1 MKFKI
6 AFPILSATLL
16 LPFLCYSQTWDTPNP
31 PDEKEAY
38 EKQDDPYLPN
48 EYNNEK
54 LSPAYRYDGR
64 SHSRNGN
71 TEIFTRQVNVSPSHK
86 NILGDAANE
95 PSIAVNPL
103 NENEIVIGW
112 RQFDNVSSNFRQAG
126 YGYSSDGGQTW
137 TFPGAIDPGVFHS
150 DPVLDY
156 DNAGNFYYNSLA
168 SQHPTDEYPC
178 YVYKSGD
185 AGVSWNS
192 GVYMGGGDK
201 QWMTI
206 DRSGGMGEGNIY
218 SSWTSYYS
226 HCPPGFFTR
235 STDGGDSF
243 DTCSILPE
251 DLYWGTQAVGINGE
265 LYVSGKSIVPG
276 RILVAKSV
284 DAQNPARST
293 TWTSVSTVELG
304 GYIVYRPDVNPEG
317 IAGQISIDVDRSN
330 GSGQHNV
337 YVLASIEPYMHLDP
351 ADVMFNKS
359 SDGGMHWNTTPTK
372 VNDDASSTNTQWF
385 GTMSVAPNGRIDV
398 IWLDT
403 RDHPGSDSSALYYSY
418 SIDEGTTWSPNE
430 KLSDSFDP
438 HRGYPRQNKM
448 GDYFDMISNNVGIH
462 LAWANTLNGE
472 QDVYYSFI
480 TPPIMTG
487 MEDVSENAIISVYPN
502 PTNGLLEIDAA
513 DKRVRIEIFTAD
525 GKAVFSTSV
534 FDTRHAIDISSQ
546 PAGIYFLKAIGE
558 DRLVTVTK
566 IIKM

>member
-1 MKFKI
+1 MKFRI
-6 AFPILSATLL
+6 AFPFLSAILL
-16 LPFLCYSQTWDTPNP
+16 LPFLCYSQQWGP
-31 PDEKEAY
+31 PPGEKEAY

-48 EYNNEK
+48 AYNNEK
-54 LSPAYRYDGR
+54 LSSAYRDDGR
-64 SHSRNGN
+64 SGSRTGN
-71 TEIFTRQVNVSPSHK
+71 TEIFTRQVNVSPNQK

-103 NENEIVIGW
+103 NENEIAVGW
-112 RQFDNVSSNFRQAG
+112 RQFDNVNSNFRQAG

-168 SQHPTDEYPC
+168 SQPSEQYSC
-178 YVYKSGD
+178 YVYKSSD
-185 AGVSWNS
+185 AGVSWSS
-192 GVYMGGGDK
+192 GVYIGGGDK

-235 STDGGDSF
+235 STDGGYSF
-243 DTCSILPE
+243 DTCSIIPNGIH
-251 DLYWGTQAVGINGE
+251 WGTQAVGINGE
-265 LYVSGKSIVPG
+265 LYVCGQNIVPG

-284 DAQNPARST
+284 DAQNPALSPS
-293 TWTSVSTVELG
+293 WISVSKVELG
-304 GYIVYRPDVNPEG
+304 GYISYQPQINPEG

-330 GSGQHNV
+330 GPGQHNV
-337 YVLASIEPYMHLDP
+337 YVLASVEFGSDP
-351 ADVMFNKS
+351 ADVMFNRS
-359 SDGGMHWNTTPTK
+359 NDGAINWNIVPTK
-372 VNDDASSTNTQWF
+372 INDDVDETNTQWF
-385 GTMSVAPNGRIDV
+385 GTMSVAPNGRIDA

-430 KLSDSFDP
+430 KLSDSFNP
-438 HRGYPRQNKM
+438 HIGYPNQDKM
-448 GDYFDMISNNVGIH
+448 GDYFDMISNNAGVH

-480 TPPIMTG
+480 TPPITTG
-487 MEDVSENAIISVYPN
+487 IEDVSENINISVYPN
-502 PTNGLLEIDAA
+502 PTSGLLEITSD
-513 DKRVRIEIFTAD
+513 DKAVSIEILTTD
-525 GKAVFSTSV
+525 GKKVFSTAS
-534 FDTRHAIDISSQ
+534 FDTRHVIDISSQ
-546 PAGIYFLKAIGE
+546 SVGIYFLKAIGE
-558 DRLVTVTK
+558 DRGEMVTK
-566 IIKM
+566 IIRI